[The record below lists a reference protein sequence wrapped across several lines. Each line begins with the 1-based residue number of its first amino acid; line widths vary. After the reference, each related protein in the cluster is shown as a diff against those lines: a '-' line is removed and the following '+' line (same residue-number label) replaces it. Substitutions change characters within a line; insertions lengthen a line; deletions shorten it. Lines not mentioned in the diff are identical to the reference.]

1 MPRGQAVD
9 DARRTRILQAL
20 AEGVPQAS
28 IAARFGLNV
37 KSIERLAREA
47 RRAAS
52 PRPDGASR

>member
-1 MPRGQAVD
+1 MPRGHTVD

-20 AEGVPQAS
+20 AEGLTKPEV
-28 IAARFGLNV
+28 AARFGLHT
-37 KSIERLAREA
+37 KSVERLARVA